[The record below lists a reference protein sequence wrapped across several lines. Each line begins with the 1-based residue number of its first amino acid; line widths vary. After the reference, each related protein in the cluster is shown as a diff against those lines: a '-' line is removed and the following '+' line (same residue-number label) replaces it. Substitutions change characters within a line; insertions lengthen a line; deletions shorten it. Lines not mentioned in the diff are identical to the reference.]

1 MKSVHVILYLITVFT
16 VLIISFFPV
25 TISEPYNTTES
36 YEENYTVVEP
46 REVQVA
52 DWLKEDIVVNQSF
65 EDTRYIQKD
74 LSYDFSQGE
83 CLIQLRFE
91 DAVLVLPE
99 WGKFFTISYA
109 GNNYFAGF
117 KKGYFFNGDV
127 YTFNVNSNAGH
138 IYRVLKN
145 DKINMTLK
153 QGEYLT
159 LASGYRIQV
168 NSLDN
173 NKKSSTSKCYGGAS
187 DYDTEDTRCT
197 TTTEYYSGGTISLS
211 DLNILEKWD
220 IRSGTTVTYKTA
232 LAGGDNLPMI
242 VVHVG
247 NVTNNTARFDAIF
260 QLSKDYVVVPGGLGS
275 QIAVNIANTDT
286 QPGVFTVYTGFI
298 LNSTLGFEIGKLNQ
312 ATLNPSESKTL
323 YYTTNKSIETCKSYI
338 RSTSKA
344 AIPENF
350 TNYKEVNFTKRNTQ
364 YRNVTQYVDV
374 TKKRLVEK
382 NVTKFR
388 IKIVY
393 GLYNIFK

>member
-1 MKSVHVILYLITVFT
+1 MKSVHVIISIITIST

-25 TISEPYNTTES
+25 TISEPYNITES

-52 DWLKEDIVVNQSF
+52 DWLKQDIVVNQSF

-83 CLIQLRFE
+83 CLTQLRFE
-91 DAVLVLPE
+91 DANLVLPE

-109 GNNYFAGF
+109 GNKYFAGF
-117 KKGYFFNGDV
+117 KNGYFFNGDT
-127 YTFNVNSNAGH
+127 YTFDVSSNNGH
-138 IYRVLKN
+138 IYKVLQN
-145 DKINMTLK
+145 DKINVTLK

-173 NKKSSTSKCYGGAS
+173 NKESSTTNCYGSSEYGN
-187 DYDTEDTRCT
+187 EGQCT
-197 TTTEYYSGGTISLS
+197 TTTEYYTGGTISLT
-211 DLNILEKWD
+211 DFNVLEKWD
-220 IRSGTTVTYKTA
+220 VRSGTTVTYKTA
-232 LAGGDNLPMI
+232 LAGGENLPMI

-247 NVTNNTARFDAIF
+247 NVTNYTVQFDAIF
-260 QLSKDYVVVPGGLGS
+260 QLSKDFVVVPGGLGS
-275 QIAVNIANTDT
+275 QIAVNIANTDK

-298 LNSTLGFEIGKLNQ
+298 LNSTLGFEIGRLNQ

-338 RSTSKA
+338 RSTSKV

-350 TNYKEVNFTKRNTQ
+350 TNYKDVNFTKMNTQ

-393 GLYNIFK
+393 GLYSIFK